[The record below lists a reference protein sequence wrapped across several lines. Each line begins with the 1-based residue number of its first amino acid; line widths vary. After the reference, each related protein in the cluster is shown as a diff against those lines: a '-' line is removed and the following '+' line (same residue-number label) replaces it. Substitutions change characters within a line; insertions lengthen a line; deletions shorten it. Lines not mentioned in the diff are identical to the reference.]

1 MPKFKIMGERTLVEA
16 WSYIVIADD
25 ADEAIEMVENCPDEY
40 CDGITRLDDDQCYQ
54 DDTEFSLIEEIKE
67 PKPKAK
73 KAVPKKKAN
82 PKQMD
87 GKKSEEPCKKTR
99 KKKK

>member
-16 WSYIVIADD
+16 WSYIVTADN
-25 ADEAIEMVENCPDEY
+25 ADEAIEMVEYCPDGI
-40 CDGITRLDDDQCYQ
+40 CDGIKRLDDDQCYQ

-67 PKPKAK
+67 PKPK
-73 KAVPKKKAN
+73 KKKAAT
-82 PKQMD
+82 
-87 GKKSEEPCKKTR
+87 KKNAA